1 MAEILRKI
9 FPVGLG
15 QSVPKDDNSDDEIKI
30 DYSFAIE
37 YQGPPVPY
45 QIPQAFPVD
54 VDRLP
59 TAATVS
65 SASALNDVSLPVIQ
79 PIVKAGPDDR
89 KLAKGQNSFCG
100 AISCQESC
108 DDHGV
113 SVESSIQGDDDEC
126 AEKLCQGRENSGKLD
141 NSDDQDNLQE
151 SSRRL
156 EALELP
162 TDSREGLELIEDGD
176 PALANSDST
185 ESGLSTP
192 ALSSSEVSS
201 CRGEE
206 GKDETPSHVRKPS
219 VVTFCEPELTDIV
232 QEEYEYSE
240 AESSQAQEL
249 PRNGKKGS
257 CYRCLK
263 GNRFTIKEICMV
275 CNAKYCRY
283 CVLRAMGSM
292 PEGRKCVSCIGRR
305 INESNRET
313 LGKCSR
319 MLKQLLP
326 ASEVKHIMWCE
337 SSCKENQLPPDL
349 VYVNDEPLSQQE
361 LLLLQTCLNPPK
373 KLKPGHYWYDKV
385 SGFWGKQGQGPCQI
399 ISHQLNVG
407 GHIKSDASNGNT
419 KIFINNREITKK
431 ELWMLQCA
439 GVQCEGMPHFWV
451 SADGSYQEEGQRNV
465 VGRIWGKTGIKL
477 VCAFLSLPV
486 PHDHHV
492 NASVEEISRSNQ
504 GLKVPYKLLLLGYE
518 KSGTSTIYKQTKILY
533 HVPFTENE
541 HQNIKLMIQS
551 NLYRYLGI
559 LLEGREQFEEQSLLE
574 VEGRKIQ
581 MTDEAGPSGIKS
593 PIDGNTVY
601 SIAPRL
607 KSFSDWFLQVM
618 VSGNLETI
626 FPAAT
631 REYAPFVEELWKD
644 AAFQATYSRRHE
656 LEMLPRIATY
666 FLERAVE
673 ISRADYE
680 PSDMDILYA
689 EGITSSNGLSFVEF
703 SFPKLDRE
711 NSLDSDYQHD
721 PSQRYQL
728 IRLHPSSLG
737 ENCKFVEMFE
747 DVDMVLF
754 CVSLTDYDEF
764 FEDSHG
770 VRTNKM
776 LASKQLFESIVTHP
790 TFDSKNFVLMLNK
803 FDLLEEKIEQVS
815 LTKCEWF
822 HDFHPVIGH
831 NNKGGTSLA
840 QHAFHYIALQFKRLF
855 KSLSDRK
862 LYVSQVT
869 GLEPDSV
876 DEALRYSR
884 DILKWDEDE
893 RYFSFTNPELS
904 STDIEA
910 SSSS

>member
-1 MAEILRKI
+1 MA
-9 FPVGLG
+9 
-15 QSVPKDDNSDDEIKI
+15 QW
-30 DYSFAIE
+30 
-37 YQGPPVPY
+37 
-45 QIPQAFPVD
+45 
-54 VDRLP
+54 
-59 TAATVS
+59 
-65 SASALNDVSLPVIQ
+65 SL
-79 PIVKAGPDDR
+79 
-89 KLAKGQNSFCG
+89 
-100 AISCQESC
+100 
-108 DDHGV
+108 
-113 SVESSIQGDDDEC
+113 
-126 AEKLCQGRENSGKLD
+126 
-141 NSDDQDNLQE
+141 
-151 SSRRL
+151 RRL
-156 EALELP
+156 
-162 TDSREGLELIEDGD
+162 
-176 PALANSDST
+176 
-185 ESGLSTP
+185 
-192 ALSSSEVSS
+192 
-201 CRGEE
+201 
-206 GKDETPSHVRKPS
+206 
-219 VVTFCEPELTDIV
+219 
-232 QEEYEYSE
+232 
-240 AESSQAQEL
+240 
-249 PRNGKKGS
+249 
-257 CYRCLK
+257 
-263 GNRFTIKEICMV
+263 
-275 CNAKYCRY
+275 
-283 CVLRAMGSM
+283 
-292 PEGRKCVSCIGRR
+292 
-305 INESNRET
+305 
-313 LGKCSR
+313 
-319 MLKQLLP
+319 
-326 ASEVKHIMWCE
+326 
-337 SSCKENQLPPDL
+337 
-349 VYVNDEPLSQQE
+349 
-361 LLLLQTCLNPPK
+361 
-373 KLKPGHYWYDKV
+373 
-385 SGFWGKQGQGPCQI
+385 
-399 ISHQLNVG
+399 
-407 GHIKSDASNGNT
+407 
-419 KIFINNREITKK
+419 IT
-431 ELWMLQCA
+431 
-439 GVQCEGMPHFWV
+439 
-451 SADGSYQEEGQRNV
+451 
-465 VGRIWGKTGIKL
+465 T
-477 VCAFLSLPV
+477 
-486 PHDHHV
+486 
-492 NASVEEISRSNQ
+492 
-504 GLKVPYKLLLLGYE
+504 
-518 KSGTSTIYKQTKILY
+518 
-533 HVPFTENE
+533 
-541 HQNIKLMIQS
+541 
-551 NLYRYLGI
+551 
-559 LLEGREQFEEQSLLE
+559 
-574 VEGRKIQ
+574 
-581 MTDEAGPSGIKS
+581 GIKS